1 MSVAIKALFEKNN
14 TESSE
19 SEEGSLR
26 AVTNCEPELISDVDR
41 APLKYAVSK
50 VVDIA
55 PLNGESDAAVKPWN
69 KQRYRIDL
77 AEQQVECE
85 LNYVRLSKLLVGLP
99 KKEEWCFE
107 VGDQQAQSYFIAT
120 VLDRA
125 PYTTTLEL
133 VQRFATS
140 IDELKKQHRFNRDD
154 KAEDNRESDNQQAS
168 PESLRSPS
176 TDSGVSSSM
185 SSKITV
191 CMYHDANM
199 AEVIAWK
206 NHKRL
211 RARYEYPNKHM
222 YQQDEKAQLNKFLGD
237 WLMLCQK
244 KGRVV
249 LNIEELGIKN
259 TD

>member
-1 MSVAIKALFEKNN
+1 MSVVIKELFEQNN
-14 TESSE
+14 NKSSR
-19 SEEGSLR
+19 SEEESLY
-26 AVTNCEPELISDVDR
+26 AVTNRVPELISDIDR
-41 APLKYAVSK
+41 TPVKYAVSK
-50 VVDIA
+50 VVDSA
-55 PLNGESDAAVKPWN
+55 LLDEESLASVKPWN

-77 AEQQVECE
+77 AAQQVECE
-85 LNYVRLSKLLVGLP
+85 LNYARLSKLLVDLP
-99 KKEEWCFE
+99 IRNEWCFE
-107 VGDQQAQSYFIAT
+107 IGDQQTQSYFIANI
-120 VLDRA
+120 VDRA
-125 PYTTTLEL
+125 PYTTTLQL
-133 VQRFATS
+133 VQCFATS
-140 IDELKKQHRFNRDD
+140 LDELKSQDCFNQSAV
-154 KAEDNRESDNQQAS
+154 KDNSVSENQQTLS
-168 PESLRSPS
+168 ESLRS
-176 TDSGVSSSM
+176 SSF

-222 YQQDEKAQLNKFLGD
+222 YQQDEKAQLNQFLGD
-237 WLMLCQK
+237 WLTLCQK